1 MDGIGYA
8 TIADQFAK
16 GLFKEGLNNVFSP
29 MYPLFVSLLHLAVPD
44 VELAGR
50 VVSLFFGV
58 LLIWISFLFANRL
71 LGGSRKALWT
81 AALVAFHPYL
91 VRFSSQVLS
100 ESVATFLF
108 TLSVFSFFL
117 GWQERRRPAL
127 ALSGL
132 CLVMTYLTRPEYLVF
147 YAPFALLLLRRKR
160 LVDCLMLLTP
170 FLVVGL
176 LYILYLHM
184 QTGAFTVSNRA
195 VLTPFVNLTTFFASI
210 PFVSYDFMVAIFPL
224 FFLLAICGL
233 HRTNGPYRGLVL
245 LLVVFHVLSLSFIS
259 HSTKRYS
266 VEFVPIVMIFAVEGI
281 YAVRE
286 YFERFVPQKIF
297 SSILLATVIF
307 MGILEPL
314 TFSSNDRGLQKQAG
328 LFLLK
333 RGSGSVIA
341 ARLPLAAFYSK
352 GRPVN
357 LSSEMEAD
365 QSVEHFNRVLAEKK
379 VDYLVIDNELEK
391 EMPLLKDQLSRRAPL
406 YSLDCKGAFVKVYK
420 VS

>member
-16 GLFKEGLNNVFSP
+16 GLFREGLNNVFSP

-71 LGGSRKALWT
+71 LGDSRKALWM
-81 AALVAFHPYL
+81 AALVAFPPYL
-91 VRFSSQVLS
+91 LRFSSQVLS

-117 GWQERRRPAL
+117 GWQERRRSAL

-147 YAPFALLLLRRKR
+147 YAPFALLLLGRKR
-160 LVDCLMLLTP
+160 LVDCVMLLAP
-170 FLVVGL
+170 FLIVGL
-176 LYILYLHM
+176 LYISYLHM
-184 QTGAFTVSNRA
+184 QTGTYTVSNRVA
-195 VLTPFVNLTTFFASI
+195 LSPFAGLAAFFPTI

-233 HRTNGPYRGLVL
+233 RRTNGPYRGLVL
-245 LLVVFHVLSLSFIS
+245 FLVVFHVLSLSFIS

-266 VEFVPIVMIFAVEGI
+266 VEFVPILTIFAVEGI

-286 YFERFVPQKIF
+286 YFERLVPQRIV
-297 SSILLATVIF
+297 SSILLAAVIF

-352 GRPVN
+352 GQPVN

-365 QSVEHFNRVLAEKK
+365 PSAEHFNRVLADRK

-391 EMPLLKDQLSRRAPL
+391 EVPMLKNRLSGWVPL
-406 YSLDCKGAFVKVYK
+406 YSLDHKGAFVKVYK

>member
-1 MDGIGYA
+1 M
-8 TIADQFAK
+8 
-16 GLFKEGLNNVFSP
+16 S
-29 MYPLFVSLLHLAVPD
+29 SLP
-44 VELAGR
+44 AG
-50 VVSLFFGV
+50 VSLFFGV
-58 LLIWISFLFANRL
+58 LLIWISFLFAKRL
-71 LGGSRKALWT
+71 LEDNRKALWA

-108 TLSVFSFFL
+108 TVSVFSFFL
-117 GWQERRRPAL
+117 GWQEKRRSAL

-132 CLVMTYLTRPEYLVF
+132 FLVMTYLTRPEYLVF
-147 YAPFALLLLRRKR
+147 YAPFTLLLLGRKR
-160 LVDCLMLLTP
+160 IVDCLTLFVP
-170 FLVVGL
+170 FLVFGV

-184 QTGAFTVSNRA
+184 QTGTYMVSNRA
-195 VLTPFVNLTTFFASI
+195 TLSPFVGLTAFFASI
-210 PFVSYDFMVAIFPL
+210 PFVSYDFMVAVFPL

-233 HRTNGPYRGLVL
+233 RRTNGPYRGLVL

-266 VEFVPIVMIFAVEGI
+266 VEFVPILMILAVEGI

-286 YFERFVPQKIF
+286 YFERFVPRTIV
-297 SSILLATVIF
+297 SSILVAAVIF
-307 MGILEPL
+307 MGVLEPL

-333 RGSGSVIA
+333 QGSGSVVA

-357 LSSEMEAD
+357 LSSEMETD
-365 QSVEHFNRVLAEKK
+365 RSVEHFNRILADRK
-379 VDYLVIDNELEK
+379 VDYVVVDNELEK
-391 EMPLLKDQLSRRAPL
+391 EMPMLKNRLSGWVPL
-406 YSLDCKGAFVKVYK
+406 YSLDHKGAFVKVYR